1 MYSLLLIS
9 LFSFAQQDVQIS
21 KTEKYYFAVMSWES
35 QPYDPLK
42 THTFATVIHMKDGK
56 AEQTT
61 LSWFPATEVVRPV
74 QILPEKGTNLSLEK
88 SLEFATQNKLRVSL
102 WGPFEVSE
110 KFYDSFKLHVGKF
123 DRGEVAYR
131 PCSGISV
138 NKDSVFD
145 CAHAVENFY
154 RKDQSFIG
162 PMGFGDEVSARIA
175 TELSGEYLDGKK
187 PHPEVLEKLG
197 LDKYPFTKKDLILP
211 TAVGEDI
218 KKPRP

>member
-131 PCSGISV
+131 PCSGIAV

-145 CAHAVENFY
+145 CAHAVEIN
-154 RKDQSFIG
+154 
-162 PMGFGDEVSARIA
+162 
-175 TELSGEYLDGKK
+175 LSLDRW
-187 PHPEVLEKLG
+187 VLE
-197 LDKYPFTKKDLILP
+197 TKFPQESQRNYLANFSTERNLIRKCWKSSDWTNTRLP
-211 TAVGEDI
+211 KRI
-218 KKPRP
+218 